1 MVRDNEPASSWSLTH
16 VRTGVCGS
24 GDALDRALFAFGREH
39 TEMHIGDSLR
49 LPTAVIEMIEE
60 AGLGDEAM
68 ETGFVLEIRSKR
80 PPPSRMGLWTELDL
94 LFQREGANPFDVRGV
109 YAPSARTS
117 TAEMVC
123 FCQTMRPLPQRTW
136 MRVLPLPDQTL
147 AWFLDEGLLGRSARF
162 QTTLHEFCD
171 LGVDPPSAEAL
182 PLPGPPFSPY
192 TFLSD

>member
-24 GDALDRALFAFGREH
+24 GDALDCALFSFGREH
-39 TEMHIGDSLR
+39 TEMHMGDSLR

-60 AGLGDEAM
+60 TGLGDEAM

-80 PPPSRMGLWTELDL
+80 PPFGGRGLWTELDL
-94 LFQREGANPFDVRGV
+94 LFQRAGANPFDVRGV
-109 YAPSARTS
+109 YVSSARTS

-123 FCQTMRPLPQRTW
+123 FCQTMRPLPQRVW
-136 MRVLPLPDQTL
+136 MRVLPISDRTL
-147 AWFLDEGLLGRSARF
+147 AWLLDEGLLGRSASF

-171 LGVDPPSAEAL
+171 LGVDLPSAEVL
-182 PLPGPPFSPY
+182 PLPGPPFVPY
-192 TFLSD
+192 NFL

>member
-60 AGLGDEAM
+60 ADLGDEAM

-80 PPPSRMGLWTELDL
+80 PPPRRRGLWTELDL
-94 LFQREGANPFDVRGV
+94 LFQHAGTNPFDVRGV

-123 FCQTMRPLPQRTW
+123 FCQTMRPLPQRAW
-136 MRVLPLPDQTL
+136 MRVLAIPERTL
-147 AWFLDEGLLGRSARF
+147 AWLLDEGLLGRGSSF

-171 LGVDPPSAEAL
+171 LGVDSPTAEAL
-182 PLPGPPFSPY
+182 PLPGPPFVPY
-192 TFLSD
+192 GFLSD

>member
-1 MVRDNEPASSWSLTH
+1 MVRDTEPASDWSLTH

-24 GDALDRALFAFGREH
+24 GDALDRALFSFGREH

-60 AGLGDEAM
+60 TGLGDEAM

-80 PPPSRMGLWTELDL
+80 PPPRRRGFWTELDL
-94 LFQREGANPFDVRGV
+94 LFQHAGTNPFDVRGV

-123 FCQTMRPLPQRTW
+123 FCQTMRPLPQRVW
-136 MRVLPLPDQTL
+136 MRVLAIPERTL
-147 AWFLDEGLLGRSARF
+147 AWLLDEGLLGRSSSF

-171 LGVDPPSAEAL
+171 LGVDSPTTEAL
-182 PLPGPPFSPY
+182 PLPGPPLVPY
-192 TFLSD
+192 GFLSD

>member
-60 AGLGDEAM
+60 ADLGDEAM

-80 PPPSRMGLWTELDL
+80 PPPRRRGLWTELDL
-94 LFQREGANPFDVRGV
+94 LFQRAGTNPFDVRGV

-123 FCQTMRPLPQRTW
+123 FCQTMRPLPQRAW
-136 MRVLPLPDQTL
+136 MRVLPIPEWTL
-147 AWFLDEGLLGRSARF
+147 AWLLGEGLIGRGASF
-162 QTTLHEFCD
+162 QATLHEFCD
-171 LGVDPPSAEAL
+171 LGVDSPSAEAL
-182 PLPGPPFSPY
+182 PLPGPPFVPY
-192 TFLSD
+192 GFLSD

>member
-1 MVRDNEPASSWSLTH
+1 MVRDTEPASSWSLTH

-60 AGLGDEAM
+60 ADLGDEAM

-80 PPPSRMGLWTELDL
+80 PPPRRRGLWTELDL
-94 LFQREGANPFDVRGV
+94 LFQRAGTNPFDVRGV

-123 FCQTMRPLPQRTW
+123 FCQTMRPLPQRAW
-136 MRVLPLPDQTL
+136 IRVLPIPERTL
-147 AWFLDEGLLGRSARF
+147 AWLLDEGLLGRGSSF

-182 PLPGPPFSPY
+182 PLPGPPFVPY
-192 TFLSD
+192 GFLSD